1 MKDNFQTVRETA
13 AESAIWRAADSVIT
27 SVSAAWHHAAARTRV
42 LKMTASLASWSLE
55 DRVRSAAITIAI
67 AGIVNIALLWKS
79 NPYAAPGIPR
89 AAIAIAAAGAAVVAV
104 WPRPF
109 TNAWSSSVLGRISA
123 AARRLVYKPA
133 E

>member
-13 AESAIWRAADSVIT
+13 AESALWRAADGVIT
-27 SVSAAWHHAAARTRV
+27 SVSVAWHHAAVRTLV
-42 LKMTASLASWSLE
+42 LEMTASLASWNLE
-55 DRVRSAAITIAI
+55 DRVRSAALTIAI

-104 WPRPF
+104 WPEPF
-109 TNAWSSSVLGRISA
+109 TTAWSSSVLGRISA